1 MVISALP
8 VADELACDDLA
19 ERALLA
25 RALDAGYRLLQRELG
40 TGLVVW
46 EWEKGDAPRPQF
58 ASRSVALHWMSE
70 VLEMGRGVVYV
81 SNAGSAY
88 RVA

>member
-58 ASRSVALHWMSE
+58 ASRGVALHWMSE
-70 VLEMGRGVVYV
+70 VLVMGRGVVYV
-81 SNAGSAY
+81 SSAGSAY